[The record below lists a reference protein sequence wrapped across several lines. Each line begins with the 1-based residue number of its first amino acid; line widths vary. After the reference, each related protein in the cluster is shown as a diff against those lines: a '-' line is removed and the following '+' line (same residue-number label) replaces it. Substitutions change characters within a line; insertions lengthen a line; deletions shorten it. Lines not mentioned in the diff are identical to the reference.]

1 MGKAKSERK
10 SKARNSKGQSRK
22 KAPKIRA
29 SRPAGK
35 APMPIAAAMK
45 GLKKKSVKKRAVVAP
60 VDDADIERVAGI
72 PSEAQI
78 EEAAGPLSPSDR
90 DAFHKAR
97 RMLAEHL
104 TSHAAARLWLVTP
117 SAGFVTTPLDAI
129 RNGQAKLVLA
139 MLESQWGPS
148 PTYA

>member
-10 SKARNSKGQSRK
+10 LKVRTSKGGASK

-29 SRPAGK
+29 SRRAGK
-35 APMPIAAAMK
+35 VSIPKAVAMK
-45 GLKKKSVKKRAVVAP
+45 GPKKKPVKKGAVVAP
-60 VDDADIERVAGI
+60 VDDADIERVADI

-78 EEAAGPLSPSDR
+78 EETAGSLSRSDR
-90 DAFHKAR
+90 DAFHKTR

-117 SAGFVTTPLDAI
+117 SPGFVTTPLDAV